1 MAPLRVL
8 AISGSLLAVAVGI
21 GCRDSVAPASA
32 IMIQVVA
39 AQGLYT
45 CGLTGA
51 QAAYCWGENASGQ
64 LGNGTSNGPATCGGG
79 IPCSST
85 PVAVSGGLSFS
96 ALTAGD
102 GHACALTS
110 AGAAYCWGANTSSA
124 PVAVSGGLSFST
136 LSAGDSHTCGL
147 TTAGTAYCWS
157 ASSSTP
163 VAVPGGLSFN
173 TLAAGSYG
181 TCGLTSATAA
191 YCWDNTNTTPVA
203 VSGGL
208 SFSALTMGGFHTCGL
223 TNVGTAY
230 CWGDGSLGE
239 LGNGSKTNSA
249 DPVAVSG
256 DLHFSVIDAGFGYT
270 CGLTSAGEAYCWGE
284 NTSGQL
290 GVRTTAGADT
300 VIQVTPGGTF
310 VHTFTPSP
318 VPVQTA
324 LRWTS
329 ITAGG
334 DHTCALTRDGAAYCW
349 GGNVAGQ
356 LGDGTTG
363 QRLVPTAVA
372 FP

>member
-1 MAPLRVL
+1 MPPHRVL
-8 AISGSLLAVAVGI
+8 AISSSLLAVAVGI
-21 GCRDSVAPASA
+21 GCRDSVAPASP

-45 CGLTGA
+45 CGLTSA
-51 QAAYCWGENASGQ
+51 QAPYCWGENSSGQ
-64 LGNGTSNGPATCGGG
+64 LGNGSSNGPAMCGG
-79 IPCSST
+79 IACSST

-96 ALTAGD
+96 VLTAGNR
-102 GHACALTS
+102 HACAL
-110 AGAAYCWGANTSSA
+110 AGARAAYCWGANTSSA

-147 TTAGTAYCWS
+147 TTAGTAYCWG

-173 TLAAGSYG
+173 TLAAGSAG
-181 TCGLTSATAA
+181 TCGLTSAQAA
-191 YCWDNTNTTPVA
+191 YCWDTTNTTPVA

-230 CWGDGSLGE
+230 CWGNGYLGD
-239 LGNGSKTNSA
+239 LGNGSGTPSA

-284 NTSGQL
+284 NTRGQL
-290 GVRTTAGADT
+290 GVGTTAGADT
-300 VIQVTPGGTF
+300 VIFGTPGGGQ

-318 VPVQTA
+318 VPVHTA

-329 ITAGG
+329 ITAGNV
-334 DHTCALTRDGAAYCW
+334 HTCALTRDGAVYCW
-349 GGNVAGQ
+349 GDNVAGE
-356 LGDGTTG
+356 LGDGTTT